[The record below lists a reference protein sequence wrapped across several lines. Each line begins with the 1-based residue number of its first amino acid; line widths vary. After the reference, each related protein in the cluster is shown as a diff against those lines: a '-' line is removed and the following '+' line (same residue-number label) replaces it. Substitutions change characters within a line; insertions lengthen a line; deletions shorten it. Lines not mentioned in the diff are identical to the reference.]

1 MSNSIEHFTCLKWI
15 KNQMKKQEG
24 FTIGQ
29 VYQLQKRI
37 KRSPSIYFLVSL
49 IQELRDQIDRAMA
62 RYQEL
67 EKINEINFDKYQ
79 RAEERII
86 EEFGKKSYEYQVFK
100 GEF

>member
-15 KNQMKKQEG
+15 RNKFKKMEQI
-24 FTIGQ
+24 TIHQ
-29 VYQLQKRI
+29 RNEIARRI
-37 KRSPSIYFLVSL
+37 KRSPFIYAFVQL
-49 IQELRDQIDRAMA
+49 IQELRDENQRLWS

-67 EKINEINFDKYQ
+67 EKINQTNFDKYQ

>member
-1 MSNSIEHFTCLKWI
+1 MSNDIEHFTCLKWI
-15 KNQMKKQEG
+15 KNQMKKKED
-24 FTIGQ
+24 FTMNQ
-29 VYQLQKRI
+29 VYQFDRRL

-49 IQELRDQIDRAMA
+49 IQELKDQIDRAMA

-67 EKINEINFDKYQ
+67 EKLNQTNYDKYK

-86 EEFGKKSYEYQVFK
+86 EQFGRKSYEYQVFK

>member
-15 KNQMKKQEG
+15 KNQMKKKED
-24 FTIGQ
+24 FTMNQ
-29 VYQLQKRI
+29 VYQFDRRL

-49 IQELRDQIDRAMA
+49 IQKLKDEMDRIWS

>member
-15 KNQMKKQEG
+15 KNQMKKQED

>member
-1 MSNSIEHFTCLKWI
+1 MSNDIEHFTCLKWI
-15 KNQMKKQEG
+15 KNQMKKKED
-24 FTIGQ
+24 FTMNQ
-29 VYQLQKRI
+29 VYQFDRRL

-49 IQELRDQIDRAMA
+49 IQKLKDEMDRIWS